1 MMKLKE
7 RSIKSLERIVK
18 SGLRSGVGT
27 WSSSKDRGDNGK
39 ILHATEVLRRIL

>member
-7 RSIKSLERIVK
+7 KSIKTLERIVK

-27 WSSSKDRGDNGK
+27 WSSSKDRGESGK
-39 ILHATEVLRRIL
+39 VLHATEIIRKIL